1 VSAFTNPDEDW
12 TPAEVAEKL
21 ARGEIELIDVREDYE
36 RAAGH
41 IEGSRHIELER
52 LASEA
57 DSIPRERP
65 VVFQCRL
72 GARSAMATRAFR
84 TAGWDAHNL
93 TGGAV
98 AWVRA
103 ELPFEGTVADH

>member
-1 VSAFTNPDEDW
+1 MSAFSRPDEDW
-12 TPAEVAEKL
+12 TPEQVAEQL
-21 ARGEIELIDVREDYE
+21 AREEIYLIDVREEHE

-41 IEGSRHIELER
+41 IEGSCHIELER
-52 LASEA
+52 LASQA
-57 DSIPRERP
+57 DSIPRDRP

-103 ELPFEGTVADH
+103 ELPFTGEVAAH